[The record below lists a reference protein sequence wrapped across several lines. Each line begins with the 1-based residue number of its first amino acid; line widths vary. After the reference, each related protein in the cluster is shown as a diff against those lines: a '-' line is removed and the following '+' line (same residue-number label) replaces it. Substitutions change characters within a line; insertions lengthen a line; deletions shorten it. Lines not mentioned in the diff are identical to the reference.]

1 MIYLVEMIKKL
12 GVKMKEQFTRKFNR
26 RCGFGANFDSMQNIS
41 RIERTLR
48 KKYINE
54 LREATLVYIELTD
67 IEKENLLA
75 RVFEKHSKRN
85 NDKIDS
91 HHMQWVSL
99 YYSGYWV
106 IEDKRID

>member
-1 MIYLVEMIKKL
+1 MIKKL
-12 GVKMKEQFTRKFNR
+12 GVKMKEQFRKKFNR
-26 RCGFGANFDSMQNIS
+26 RCGFSANFDNMLKIS
-41 RIERTLR
+41 RIDRTLR
-48 KKYINE
+48 KRYINE
-54 LREATLVYIELTD
+54 LREATLVYIELSD

-75 RVFEKHSKRN
+75 RVFEKHAKRN

-106 IEDKRID
+106 LEDKRID